1 MRTRNDLER
10 LEAAGRPLL
19 AEAESLV
26 DTGEED
32 RILARILASDR
43 PPARPRATRRLR
55 PALLLAAA
63 AVVAAAI
70 AVVSSDVF
78 TRSNPAAATQTGG
91 PHRVALSGAAF
102 QVAGYRFRSPAGFKA
117 SSSSCPG
124 ASSGSGPQTVL
135 NGFAAA
141 ASADG
146 GCVEAAY
153 LIPGSPSAPDPTP
166 ADAQAVDVGSYQGYF
181 VSQGSAGDTLYVELP
196 AGPAPHPYLVLFAEG
211 LTEDQLIAVAQ
222 SGLPQNP

>member
-1 MRTRNDLER
+1 MRTCNDLER

-19 AEAESLV
+19 AAAESLV
-26 DTGEED
+26 DVAEED
-32 RILARILASDR
+32 RILERILASGR
-43 PPARPRATRRLR
+43 APARPRATRGLR
-55 PALLLAAA
+55 PALLLTGA

-70 AVVSSDVF
+70 AVLSSNVF
-78 TRSNPAAATQTGG
+78 TRSNAAAPQTTGH
-91 PHRVALSGAAF
+91 HRVALSGAAF

-153 LIPGSPSAPDPTP
+153 LIPGSPSAPDATP
-166 ADAQAVDVGSYQGYF
+166 ADAQAVAVGSYQGYF

-196 AGPAPHPYLVLFAEG
+196 AGPAPHPYLVLFSEG